1 VLLPPERNHSQ
12 LDFRIVEA
20 YLAGATSGALLTV
33 MTAWLL
39 GGFAAPIPAVARA
52 ILIAVGA
59 VVIWMCERG
68 PLSGKLPLPQNR
80 RQIPLEVFGGGLVKG
95 AYRFG
100 FEMGTGVR
108 TYLPSPAPYIL
119 LLALLFGRLTLASAL
134 FVAIGFALGRAI
146 PLMLLN
152 ASVPAPRPSYLKSN
166 KMVCLPGASA
176 AFPSQRNLSKPRR
189 L

>member
-1 VLLPPERNHSQ
+1 VLLPPGRNRSQ

-33 MTAWLL
+33 MTVWLI
-39 GGFAAPIPAVARA
+39 GGFAAPLPAIARA
-52 ILIAVGA
+52 ILIAGGA
-59 VVIWMCERG
+59 VLIWMCQRG
-68 PLSGKLPLPQNR
+68 PLSSKLTLPQNR
-80 RQIPLEVFGGGLVKG
+80 RQIPLEVFGSGLVKG

-134 FVAIGFALGRAI
+134 FVAIGFGLGRAV
-146 PLMLLN
+146 PLMLQLRQVDREQVTE
-152 ASVPAPRPSYLKSN
+152 AFLRGTIQIPPIAAGCVVL
-166 KMVCLPGASA
+166 VGALILV
-176 AFPSQRNLSKPRR
+176 RG
-189 L
+189 